1 MKKLVFV
8 VAILGLLTGRLA
20 YAEDIKIGVVDL
32 IKALN
37 ESESGKKAK
46 TELEGLIKSKQAT
59 LDEKSKNIEK
69 MKGELEKQ
77 ASILSAEARKA
88 KEDELERMIRE
99 YQRMVADSQGEVKK
113 KENDYTAGIVKEL
126 RVIIEKIGKD
136 EGYTVILEKAE
147 GIVLFSK
154 ENLDITDTV
163 IKKYN
168 ESKVK
173 PEK

>member
-126 RVIIEKIGKD
+126 RAIIEKIGKD

>member
-20 YAEDIKIGVVDL
+20 YAEDIKVGVVDL